1 MQLPLQHRLI
11 AQGSEVASTDRP
23 DFQGRLLTAVFC
35 RGEPDRVPLVEAG
48 IDLAVKER
56 FLGRPIKGM
65 GDEVAFWAAAG
76 YDFVP
81 LSAGLRTIIDA
92 AIHQDSSG
100 RFEADSH
107 DAPSVAAAKRF
118 AVRRLS
124 QRKLTTQNDSGGTR
138 TWAPEGMG
146 FITSSDDLDAY
157 PWPDPADLDYS
168 ILHTIGDLLP
178 DGMGAIPFAGAIF
191 SSVLLM
197 MGMETAMIE
206 MAHESHLFQALT
218 AKVAEFQLE
227 VVRHVLAIPATG
239 GIWIN
244 DDLGHKTGLL
254 VSPRLLRKYLFP
266 HYRAIRDLTATRGLP
281 LLLHSDGRITEILG
295 DLADLGFNAIHPI
308 DPNGMDMEETRR
320 QVGSRM
326 CLIGNLS
333 LGYPLGLGTP
343 SDVAQETEALIQKM
357 APGGG
362 YCLSS
367 GNSIPDYVPYE
378 NWLAMRDTALR
389 VGRYP
394 IRRA

>member
-1 MQLPLQHRLI
+1 LLQSLT
-11 AQGSEVASTDRP
+11 AQGSQVASTDKP
-23 DFQGRLLTAVFC
+23 DFEGRLLTAVFC

-48 IDLAVKER
+48 IDQSIKER
-56 FLGRPIKGM
+56 FLGRPIVGM
-65 GDEVAFWAAAG
+65 VDEVDFWASAG

-92 AIHQDSSG
+92 AIHQESSG
-100 RFEADSH
+100 RFESATGDP
-107 DAPSVAAAKRF
+107 PSVAAAKRF
-118 AVRRLS
+118 AVERLS
-124 QRKLTTQNDSGGTR
+124 QRKLTTQKDSGGIR
-138 TWAPEGMG
+138 TWAPEGLG
-146 FITSSDDLDAY
+146 FITSLDDLDAY
-157 PWPDPADLDYS
+157 PWPDPAELDYS
-168 ILHTIGDLLP
+168 TLHTIGSVLP
-178 DGMGAIPFAGAIF
+178 DGMGTLPFAGAIF
-191 SSVLLM
+191 SSVMLM

-206 MAHESHLFQALT
+206 MAHESRLFQSLI
-218 AKVAEFQLE
+218 AKVAEFQVE
-227 VVRHVLAIPATG
+227 VVRHVLPIPATG

-266 HYRAIRDLTATRGLP
+266 HYRVIRDLTAARGLP

-295 DLADLGFNAIHPI
+295 DLVDLGFNAIHPI
-308 DPNGMDMEETRR
+308 DPNGMDIEETRR
-320 QVGSRM
+320 SVGRSV

-333 LGYPLGLGTP
+333 LGHPLGLGSP
-343 SDVAQETEALIQKM
+343 SDVEVETEALIQKM

-378 NWLAMRDTALR
+378 NWLAMRDTGLR

-394 IRRA
+394 IRMA